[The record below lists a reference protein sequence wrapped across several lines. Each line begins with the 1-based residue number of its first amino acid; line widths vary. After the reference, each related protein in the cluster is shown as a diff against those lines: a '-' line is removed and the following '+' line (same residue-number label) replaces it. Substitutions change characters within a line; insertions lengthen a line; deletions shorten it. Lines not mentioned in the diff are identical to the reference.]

1 MKKRIKNV
9 LKNLILQKKDKF
21 LFYIIFFYIFV
32 KNFPQIIFKI
42 GKPLIIGIDRPR
54 FNLDAAEL
62 RKNKNAKLIVIS
74 RKLFYFLGDIF
85 ISHEFQFQS
94 SYHFRNNSDINH
106 WNETIGVIHGKN
118 HENIVNF
125 ENKIEILK
133 IEKRELEDYYTY
145 VYKKYLYRY
154 NIHSILLSNVDYW
167 EVQEFTKV
175 LSKNN
180 VSICA
185 LYRESIGSPNQ
196 LNLLRK
202 YYSSTAFEK
211 LNIDKVFVFGENA
224 LTVFGSTLF
233 IDRSSVYSVGIPRI
247 DAYDKYRNKK
257 TANLIT
263 FFDFSLPS
271 YKLINTSDQALEIIN
286 SLSEKYPK
294 FKFLVKTK
302 TKSDKDRLISKK
314 IIKEK
319 NNLFISHD
327 YKFSR
332 IIQNSKIIIGTNT
345 TSVIETLFL
354 DSFFIYPS
362 WNVSNGDN
370 KNLIVGP
377 ELDPKKYIVCPQKDD
392 FEEML
397 ERYINS
403 EFSLSESE
411 KSIRQKIVSR
421 NITDFSFTSSEKCI
435 EIILS

>member
-1 MKKRIKNV
+1 MKRKIKNV
-9 LKNLILQKKDKF
+9 LRYLIIQKKDRV
-21 LFYIIFFYIFV
+21 LFNIVFFYIFI
-32 KNFPQIIFKI
+32 KNFPQFIFKM

-54 FNLDAAEL
+54 FNLDAVEL
-62 RKNKNAKLIVIS
+62 RKNKNVKLIVIS

-85 ISHEFQFQS
+85 ISNEFQFQS
-94 SYHFRNNSDINH
+94 SYHFRNNSDIKH

-118 HENIVNF
+118 HDNIVNF
-125 ENKIEILK
+125 ENQVEVLK
-133 IEKRELEDYYTY
+133 AEKQELQDYYIY
-145 VYKKYLYRY
+145 VYEKYLYRF
-154 NIHSILLSNVDYW
+154 NIHTTLLSNVDYW

-180 VSICA
+180 ISVCV

-211 LNIDKVFVFGENA
+211 LTIDKIFVFGENA
-224 LTVFGSTLF
+224 LRVFDSTQF
-233 IDRSSVYSVGIPRI
+233 IDKSSVYSVGIPRI
-247 DAYDKYRNKK
+247 DAYEKYRKK
-257 TANLIT
+257 KSANLIT

-271 YKLINTSDQALEIIN
+271 YKLTTTSDEALEIFN

-302 TKSDKDRLISKK
+302 TKSDKGRLISKK

-319 NNLFISHD
+319 NNLFISHN
-327 YKFSR
+327 YKFSK

-370 KNLIVGP
+370 QNLIVGP
-377 ELDPKKYIVCPQKDD
+377 ELDPKKYIVCSQKDD

-411 KSIRQKIVSR
+411 KSIRRKIVSK

-435 EIILS
+435 EIILG